1 MIVVSDS
8 TILIGLAKIE
18 KIALLRSLFQ
28 VIYIPEAVFQEVTK
42 AGEQRSRALEV
53 KESER
58 PFPIDLNLP
67 VRCLRKGL

>member
-28 VIYIPEAVFQEVTK
+28 AVYIPEAVFQEVTE
-42 AGEQRSRALEV
+42 AGEQRPGAPEV
-53 KESER
+53 REFE
-58 PFPIDLNLP
+58 
-67 VRCLRKGL
+67 